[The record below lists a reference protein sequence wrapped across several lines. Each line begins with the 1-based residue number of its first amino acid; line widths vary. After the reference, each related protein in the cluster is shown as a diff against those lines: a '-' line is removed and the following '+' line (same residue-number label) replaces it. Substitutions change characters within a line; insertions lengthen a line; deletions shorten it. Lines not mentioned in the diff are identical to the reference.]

1 LAKKE
6 YFYEKWSSAVYTL
19 SREEL
24 YYFGVLELS
33 KLIISIE
40 KAISCADDYRFLL
53 LCFGEVDSSDIVDKI
68 KKDLMGYLQRVKD
81 VHRFKSNEIKRKEN
95 FLKGVNS

>member
-6 YFYEKWSSAVYTL
+6 NFYEKWSSGVYKL
-19 SREEL
+19 SKEEL
-24 YYFGVLELS
+24 YYFGVPELS

-40 KAISCADDYRFLL
+40 KAISCAEDYRFLL

-68 KKDLMGYLQRVKD
+68 KKDLMGYLQQIKD
-81 VHRFKSNEIKRKEN
+81 VHRFKSNEFKRKEN
-95 FLKGVNS
+95 FLKEKIV